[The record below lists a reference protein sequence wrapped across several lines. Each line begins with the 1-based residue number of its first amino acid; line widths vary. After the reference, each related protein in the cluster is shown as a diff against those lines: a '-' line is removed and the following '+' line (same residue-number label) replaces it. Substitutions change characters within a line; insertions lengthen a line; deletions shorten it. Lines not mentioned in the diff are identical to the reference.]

1 MFSEVVWKKPTL
13 WHQGLSSDRLNYLE
27 RAISITFFAGLTAL
41 CAQIAFTLPWTP
53 VPYTFQTFAVL
64 ATGVYL
70 RRNDAFVSG
79 CVYVLAGA
87 IGAPVFA
94 EGADMLFDSGK
105 LIASGGYLISFP
117 IASALVAEGLDRSRS
132 AGIAD
137 FKAQITCW
145 TLAMIPVYVI
155 GTVWLAESY
164 GVDMA
169 QAFEWGVEPF
179 LIWDFAKI
187 VVMAIVTTKVW
198 SYSPSQFEKYVQ
210 VKQNPEMDTK
220 PQQVVQNITY
230 NIQDSAI
237 SGDINVNNHSKKQ

>member
-164 GVDMA
+164 EVSLA

-187 VVMAIVTTKVW
+187 VVMAIITTKVW
-198 SYSPSQFEKYVQ
+198 SYSNGKKSTHDDVQ
-210 VKQNPEMDTK
+210 
-220 PQQVVQNITY
+220 
-230 NIQDSAI
+230 
-237 SGDINVNNHSKKQ
+237 